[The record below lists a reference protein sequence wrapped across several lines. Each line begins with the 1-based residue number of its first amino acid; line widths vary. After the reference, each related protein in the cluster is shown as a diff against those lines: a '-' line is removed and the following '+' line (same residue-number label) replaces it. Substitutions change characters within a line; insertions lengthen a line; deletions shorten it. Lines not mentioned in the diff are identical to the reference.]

1 MLIGIGGV
9 HPEGRRGMAAAV
21 RQLEEIVARN
31 EVPADSVIEKVRC
44 LIETLAAH
52 GPLGLTA
59 LARES
64 GIAKTTVHRLCSEL
78 LEWGILERSAGGFT
92 LGRRLAELGHMAPNS
107 GSLAQVGHPYMAE
120 LFATFR
126 LATNLSVLHD
136 KASIRCVDK
145 IWVVGQ
151 DPANY
156 WMGIGTRAP
165 AYCTAA
171 GKAIVAFSP
180 PDVFAAVVAQPL
192 VALTP
197 YTARG
202 PEGFAR
208 EIEEVRRTG
217 VAWTRN
223 EVRMNTVGVAVPI
236 VTDYGKVLGAL
247 SCGLGGRATRTDELI
262 KAMKVQARRIAQ
274 QMQ

>member
-1 MLIGIGGV
+1 MT
-9 HPEGRRGMAAAV
+9 AAV
-21 RQLEEIVARN
+21 RQLEAIGPKN
-31 EVPADSVIEKVRC
+31 EVPADSVIEKVRS

-64 GIAKTTVHRLCSEL
+64 GIAKTTVHRLCREL
-78 LEWGILERSAGGFT
+78 VEWGVLDRSAGAFV
-92 LGRRLAELGHMAPNS
+92 LGPRLAELGHMTPNS

-136 KASIRCVDK
+136 KTSIRCVDK

-180 PDVFAAVVAQPL
+180 PDVFEAVVARPL
-192 VALTP
+192 VAFTP
-197 YTARG
+197 FTARG
-202 PEGFAR
+202 PQGFAR
-208 EIEEVRRTG
+208 EIEEVRQTG

-223 EVRMNTVGVAVPI
+223 EIRMNTLGVAVPI
-236 VTDYGKVLGAL
+236 VTEYGKVLGAL
-247 SCGLGGRATRTDELI
+247 SCGLGVQATRTDELI
-262 KAMKVQARRIAQ
+262 KVMKVQARRIAQ
-274 QMQ
+274 QMA

>member
-1 MLIGIGGV
+1 
-9 HPEGRRGMAAAV
+9 MAAAA
-21 RQLEEIVARN
+21 RQLEDIVARN
-31 EVPADSVIEKVRC
+31 EAPADSVIEKVRC
-44 LIETLAAH
+44 VIETLAAH

-64 GIAKTTVHRLCSEL
+64 GIAKTTVHRLCGEL
-78 LEWGILERSAGGFT
+78 VEWGLLDRSAGAFT

-107 GSLAQVGHPYMAE
+107 GSLAQVGHPYAAE

-136 KASIRCVDK
+136 KTSIRCVDK
-145 IWVVGQ
+145 IWAVGQ

-156 WMGIGTRAP
+156 WMGVGTRAP

-180 PDVFAAVVAQPL
+180 PDVIEAVMAQPL

-202 PEGFAR
+202 PERFMR
-208 EIEEVRRTG
+208 EIGQVRRTG

-223 EVRMNTVGVAVPI
+223 EIRMNTFGVAVPI
-236 VTDYGKVLGAL
+236 VTEYGKVVGAL
-247 SCGLGGRATRTDELI
+247 SCGLGARANSTDELV

>member
-1 MLIGIGGV
+1 MT
-9 HPEGRRGMAAAV
+9 AAV
-21 RQLEEIVARN
+21 RQLEQVVARN

-44 LIETLAAH
+44 LMETLAAH

-78 LEWGILERSAGGFT
+78 VEWGVLDRSAGAFT

-136 KASIRCVDK
+136 KTSIRCVDK

-180 PDVFAAVVAQPL
+180 PDVFEAVVAQPL

-197 YTARG
+197 FTAQG

-208 EIEEVRRTG
+208 EIEQVRRTG

-223 EVRMNTVGVAVPI
+223 EIRMNTLGVAVPI
-236 VTDYGKVLGAL
+236 VTEYGKVLGAL
-247 SCGLGGRATRTDELI
+247 SCGLGNRATRTEELI

-274 QMQ
+274 QMA

>member
-1 MLIGIGGV
+1 
-9 HPEGRRGMAAAV
+9 MAATV
-21 RQLEEIVARN
+21 RHFDEVVTRN
-31 EVPADSVIEKVRC
+31 EAPAESVIEKVRC
-44 LIETLAAH
+44 LIETLAAD

-64 GIAKTTVHRLCSEL
+64 GIAKTTVHRLCGEL
-78 LEWGILERSAGGFT
+78 VEWGVLDRSAGAFT

-107 GSLAQVGHPYMAE
+107 GSLAEVGHPYAAE

-136 KASIRCVDK
+136 KTSIRCVDK
-145 IWVVGQ
+145 IWAVGQ

-156 WMGIGTRAP
+156 WMGVGTRAP
-165 AYCTAA
+165 AHCTAA
-171 GKAIVAFSP
+171 GKVIVAFSP
-180 PDVFAAVVAQPL
+180 PDVFDAVVAEPL

-197 YTARG
+197 YTTRG
-202 PEGFAR
+202 AESFAR
-208 EIEEVRRTG
+208 EIEAVRRTG

-223 EVRMNTVGVAVPI
+223 EIRMNTIGVAVPI
-236 VTDYGKVLGAL
+236 VTEYGKVLGAI
-247 SCGLGGRATRTDELI
+247 SCGLGTKATRTDELI
-262 KAMKVQARRIAQ
+262 KVMKVQARRIAQ